1 MNQILIQ
8 KKKSLKLK
16 LNKEVQGLAVTL
28 LTKEI
33 YQAGKGKP
41 IGSLNEVR
49 RQALTSY
56 RLTNLHLSTCFARLA
71 ETQAL
76 NKVWSR
82 WRSTKRCVLT
92 ARLSASAMTTIS
104 TRLATMS
111 QWFRRQP
118 IDSHLVKEIQAT
130 EIGTG
135 LLALPLTM
143 QPYLQLWL

>member
-28 LTKEI
+28 LMKEI
-33 YQAGKGKP
+33 YQAGKGKQ

-71 ETQAL
+71 EIQAL

-82 WRSTKRCVLT
+82 WRSTKRCVWT

-104 TRLATMS
+104 THLATMS
-111 QWFRRQP
+111 RWFRRQP

>member
-76 NKVWSR
+76 NKV
-82 WRSTKRCVLT
+82 
-92 ARLSASAMTTIS
+92 
-104 TRLATMS
+104 
-111 QWFRRQP
+111 
-118 IDSHLVKEIQAT
+118 
-130 EIGTG
+130 
-135 LLALPLTM
+135 
-143 QPYLQLWL
+143 